1 MISVGE
7 ESGEMDTMLGKV
19 ADTFDA
25 DVRNTVDRLLS
36 ALVPVITI
44 VMAFAVAIIM
54 MAILIPIFE
63 LTNTVG

>member
-1 MISVGE
+1 
-7 ESGEMDTMLGKV
+7 
-19 ADTFDA
+19 
-25 DVRNTVDRLLS
+25 VRNTVDRLLS

>member
-1 MISVGE
+1 VGE